1 MSHRPRRRLRGA
13 LHRAALVAVLGS
25 FALVAV
31 HDATSAGGEASPGGP
46 APVPVIDHPFLLALA
61 GTYDVTVEGGPPGA
75 APTSA
80 RSSFRLSLGGT
91 TLLHD
96 WDGATPMGALHGHGI
111 YRVNRDG
118 RGLTCWWF
126 DSRSRD
132 PIKMLGPLTEA
143 GAELSGAG
151 PQGAVTIVWRRGK
164 DAGSA
169 GGADD
174 GADDGADP
182 APDAPLARLDF
193 RMTVAGVEVMR
204 QTYRRVP

>member
-1 MSHRPRRRLRGA
+1 MSHPPRRRWRGA
-13 LHRAALVAVLGS
+13 LPRTALWAALGALAL
-25 FALVAV
+25 FAA
-31 HDATSAGGEASPGGP
+31 HEATSAGGEASPPGP

-61 GTYDVTVEGGPPGA
+61 GTYDVTVEGGPQGT
-75 APTSA
+75 APSSA

-151 PQGAVTIVWRRGK
+151 PQGAVTITWRRGS
-164 DAGSA
+164 DAGA
-169 GGADD
+169 E
-174 GADDGADP
+174 ADP
-182 APDAPLARLDF
+182 APDGPLARLDF